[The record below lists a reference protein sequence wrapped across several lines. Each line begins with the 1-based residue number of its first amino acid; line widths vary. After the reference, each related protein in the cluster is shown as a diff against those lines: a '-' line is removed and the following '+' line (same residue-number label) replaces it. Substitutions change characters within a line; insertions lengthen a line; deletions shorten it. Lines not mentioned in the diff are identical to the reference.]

1 MSKKRPPLT
10 LVAGVDFGETS
21 GSVLLHAI
29 ELASEVDGAQLY
41 FMHVSKDTDSA
52 RRAAEAEKLRSM
64 VVDVLTKTP
73 RRSRFRVAVH
83 VVYGSPARELVAF
96 AAHVDADYVVV
107 GMPGR
112 RPMRQ
117 LILGSVAEHVL
128 RAAGCPVV
136 VARPRNHDLSA
147 EAPEV
152 EPPCPDC
159 VRTRAESGG
168 AKIWCARH
176 SEHHPRAH
184 YMTYDTEPS
193 EAPMRPW
200 GFEHD

>member
-1 MSKKRPPLT
+1 MSPKRPPLT
-10 LVAGVDFGETS
+10 LVAGIDFGETS
-21 GSVLLHAI
+21 GSVLSRAI

-41 FMHVSKDTDSA
+41 FMHVSKDVNFVRES
-52 RRAAEAEKLRSM
+52 AEAEKLRTM
-64 VVDVLTKTP
+64 VVDALTQTP

-83 VVYGSPARELVAF
+83 VIAGSPAREIVAF

-107 GMPGR
+107 GMR
-112 RPMRQ
+112 AHRPMRA
-117 LILGSVAEHVL
+117 LLLGSVAQHVL

-147 EAPEV
+147 EAPEI

-193 EAPMRPW
+193 ESPARPW
-200 GFEHD
+200 GFEHE